1 MWNRLTGVCAS
12 VYGLVIWSRLFAA
25 ELQQWDQIFWPPDLL
40 QIVVQLTN
48 RIWMLS
54 EKNRREVV

>member
-12 VYGLVIWSRLFAA
+12 VYGLVIWSRLFAP
-25 ELQQWDQIFWPPDLL
+25 ELQKWDQIFWPPDLL
-40 QIVVQLTN
+40 QIVVQLTD

-54 EKNRREVV
+54 EK